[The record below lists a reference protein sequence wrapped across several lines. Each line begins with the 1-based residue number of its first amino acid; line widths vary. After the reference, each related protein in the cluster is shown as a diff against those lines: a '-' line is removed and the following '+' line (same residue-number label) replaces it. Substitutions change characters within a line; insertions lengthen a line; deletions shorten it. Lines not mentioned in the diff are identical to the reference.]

1 MPTNRPDRGAKRA
14 PNRPFQEAQVTMKP
28 SFKLLGFD
36 HVTFAVGNA
45 KQAAHY
51 YQSVFGFDLAG
62 YRGLEQGD
70 RQTASYVLKQ
80 NHVIFVLNTPYR
92 GESPLNDTLK
102 KHGDGVT
109 DIAFAVDDA
118 AKAWEHTT
126 KHGAKSAFEPRT
138 MEDEGGKVVVSG
150 IHTYGDVTHTFV
162 QRDDYKGVFLPGY
175 APAKSRIKAKSTGLL
190 FIDHIVGN
198 QPDSEME
205 NVVRFYENIFGFQR
219 LWTVD
224 DKDISTEHTALRS
237 VVVADENE
245 TIKMPINEP
254 AHGLK
259 KSQIQE
265 YVDFN
270 SGAGVQHIA
279 MSTNDIV
286 FTIKTLVENG
296 AEFLYVPKTYYE
308 DLSERVG
315 VIEEDI
321 KVLESMGILVDR
333 DDRGYLLQLF
343 TKPVQDR
350 PTLFFELIQRKNAR
364 SFGKGNF
371 KALFESIER
380 EQARRGTL

>member
-1 MPTNRPDRGAKRA
+1 
-14 PNRPFQEAQVTMKP
+14 MKP

-51 YQSVFGFDLAG
+51 YQTVFGFELAG

-70 RQTASYVLKQ
+70 RQTASYVLRQ
-80 NHVIFVLNTPYR
+80 NHINFVLNTPYR
-92 GESPLNDTLK
+92 QDSPLNESLK

-126 KHGAKSAFEPRT
+126 QHGAKSAFEPRT
-138 MEDEGGKVVVSG
+138 MEDAGGKVVVSG

-162 QRDDYKGVFLPGY
+162 QRHDYKGVFLPGY
-175 APAKSRIKAKSTGLL
+175 VAAKSRVKPQSTGLL

-198 QPDSEME
+198 QPESEME

-254 AHGLK
+254 AQGLK

-279 MSTNDIV
+279 MSSNDIV
-286 FTIKTLVENG
+286 MTIRQLVANG
-296 AEFLYVPKTYYE
+296 ADFLYVPDAYYD
-308 DLSERVG
+308 DLSKRVG
-315 VIEEDI
+315 VIDEDLQ
-321 KVLESMGILVDR
+321 VLRKMGILVDR

>member
-1 MPTNRPDRGAKRA
+1 
-14 PNRPFQEAQVTMKP
+14 MKP
-28 SFKLLGFD
+28 TFKLLGFD

-51 YQSVFGFDLAG
+51 YQSVYGFDLVG

-70 RQTASYVLKQ
+70 RETASYVLKQ
-80 NHVIFVLNTPYR
+80 NEVIFVLNSPYKSA
-92 GESPLNDTLK
+92 SPLNNLLS

-118 AKAWEHTT
+118 VKAWEHTT
-126 KHGAKSAFEPRT
+126 RHGAKSAFEPRT
-138 MEDEGGKVVVSG
+138 MKDDGGKVIVSG

-162 QRDDYKGVFLPGY
+162 QREGYKGVFMPGY
-175 APAKSRIKAKSTGLL
+175 APVKSKRKPDPVGFL

-198 QPDSEME
+198 QPDNEME
-205 NVVRFYENIFGFQR
+205 NVVKFYENIFGFQR

-224 DKDISTEHTALRS
+224 DKDISTEFTSLRS
-237 VVVADENE
+237 VVVADEAEN
-245 TIKMPINEP
+245 IKMPINEP
-254 AHGLK
+254 AQGMK
-259 KSQIQE
+259 KSQIEE
-265 YVDFN
+265 YVEFN

-279 MSTNDIV
+279 MATNDISTTV
-286 FTIKTLVENG
+286 KKLVANG
-296 AEFLYVPKTYYE
+296 TDFLYVPDSYY
-308 DLSERVG
+308 DTLKERVG
-315 VIEEDI
+315 EIDEDI
-321 KVLESMGILVDR
+321 EALRKLGILVDR

-350 PTLFFELIQRKNAR
+350 PTLFFELIQRKAAR

-380 EQARRGTL
+380 EQERRGTL

>member
-1 MPTNRPDRGAKRA
+1 
-14 PNRPFQEAQVTMKP
+14 MKP

-51 YQSVFGFDLAG
+51 YESVYGFDLAG

-80 NHVIFVLNTPYR
+80 NHVTFVLNTPYR
-92 GESPLNDTLK
+92 GESPLNESLK

-126 KHGAKSAFEPRT
+126 THGAKSAFEPRT
-138 MEDEGGKVVVSG
+138 MEDEHGKVVVSG

-162 QRDDYKGVFLPGY
+162 QREGYKGVFMPGY
-175 APAKSRIKAKSTGLL
+175 VPAKSRIKPRSTGLL

-254 AHGLK
+254 AQGLK

-308 DLSERVG
+308 DLAQRVG
-315 VIEEDI
+315 VIEEDMKI
-321 KVLESMGILVDR
+321 LESMGILVDR

-380 EQARRGTL
+380 EQERRGTL

>member
-1 MPTNRPDRGAKRA
+1 
-14 PNRPFQEAQVTMKP
+14 MKP

-51 YQSVFGFDLAG
+51 YQTMFGFDLAG

-80 NHVIFVLNTPYR
+80 NHIFFILNTPYR
-92 GESPLNDTLK
+92 SESPLNEPLK
-102 KHGDGVT
+102 KHGDCVT

-118 AKAWEHTT
+118 VKAWEHTT
-126 KHGAKSAFEPRT
+126 THGAKSAFEPRT
-138 MEDEGGKVVVSG
+138 MEDEHGKVVVSG

-162 QRDDYKGVFLPGY
+162 QREGYKGVFLPGY
-175 APAKSRIKAKSTGLL
+175 APAKSRIKSESTGLL

-224 DKDISTEHTALRS
+224 DKDISTDHTALRS

-254 AHGLK
+254 AQGLK

-270 SGAGVQHIA
+270 SGPGVQHIA
-279 MSTNDIV
+279 MSTNDII
-286 FTIKTLVENG
+286 FTIRKLVENG
-296 AEFLYVPKTYYE
+296 ADFLYVPNTYYE
-308 DLSERVG
+308 DLGKRVG
-315 VIEEDI
+315 EIDEDM
-321 KVLESMGILVDR
+321 KVLEKMGILVDR

>member
-1 MPTNRPDRGAKRA
+1 
-14 PNRPFQEAQVTMKP
+14 MKP

-51 YQSVFGFDLAG
+51 YQTVYGFDVVG

-70 RQTASYVLKQ
+70 RETASYVLKQ
-80 NHVIFVLNTPYR
+80 NQVIFVLNTPYKSN
-92 GESPLNDTLK
+92 SPLNSLLS

-118 AKAWEHTT
+118 VKAWEHTT
-126 KHGAKSAFEPRT
+126 KNGARSAFEPRT
-138 MEDEGGKVVVSG
+138 MQDDGGKVVVSG

-162 QRDDYKGVFLPGY
+162 QREGYQGLFLPGY
-175 APAKSRIKAKSTGLL
+175 APVKSRIKADPVGFL

-198 QPDSEME
+198 QPESEME

-224 DKDISTEHTALRS
+224 DKDISTEYTALRS
-237 VVVADENE
+237 VVVSDEAEN
-245 TIKMPINEP
+245 IKMPINEP

-259 KSQIQE
+259 KSQIEE
-265 YVDFN
+265 YVEFN

-279 MSTNDIV
+279 MSTNDISV
-286 FTIKTLVENG
+286 TVKKLVANG
-296 AEFLYVPKTYYE
+296 ADFLMVPGSYY
-308 DLSERVG
+308 DTLKERVG
-315 VIEEDI
+315 EIDEDI
-321 KVLESMGILVDR
+321 EALRKLGILVDR

-350 PTLFFELIQRKNAR
+350 PTLFFELIQRKAAR

>member
-1 MPTNRPDRGAKRA
+1 VYKPICRHIHGIKKNAPAATRFVAYMTNPENSAKL
-14 PNRPFQEAQVTMKP
+14 AQFFP
-28 SFKLLGFD
+28 SARKSLL
-36 HVTFAVGNA
+36 NA
-45 KQAAHY
+45 
-51 YQSVFGFDLAG
+51 D
-62 YRGLEQGD
+62 
-70 RQTASYVLKQ
+70 VLKKT
-80 NHVIFVLNTPYR
+80 NALL
-92 GESPLNDTLK
+92 S
-102 KHGDGVT
+102 
-109 DIAFAVDDA
+109 
-118 AKAWEHTT
+118 
-126 KHGAKSAFEPRT
+126 SAQL
-138 MEDEGGKVVVSG
+138 DKVVVSG

-162 QRDDYKGVFLPGY
+162 QREGYKGVFLPGY
-175 APAKSRIKAKSTGLL
+175 AAAKSRIKAQSTGLL
-190 FIDHIVGN
+190 FIDHVVGN

-237 VVVADENE
+237 IVVADENE

-254 AHGLK
+254 AQGLK

-286 FTIKTLVENG
+286 MTIKKLVENG

-308 DLSERVG
+308 DLSQRVG

-321 KVLESMGILVDR
+321 KILESMGILVDR
-333 DDRGYLLQLF
+333 DDSGYLLQLF

>member
-1 MPTNRPDRGAKRA
+1 
-14 PNRPFQEAQVTMKP
+14 MKP
-28 SFKLLGFD
+28 PFKLLGFD

-45 KQAAHY
+45 KQAAVY
-51 YQSVFGFDLAG
+51 YQSVFGFDLVG

-70 RQTASYVLKQ
+70 RQTASYVLRQ
-80 NHVIFVLNTPYR
+80 NHVTFVLNTPYTP
-92 GESPLNDTLK
+92 SSSLNNLLA
-102 KHGDGVT
+102 KHGDGAT

-118 AKAWEHTT
+118 VKAWEHTT
-126 KHGAKSAFEPRT
+126 KHGAKNWFEPRT
-138 MEDEGGKVVVSG
+138 MEDEGGKVILSG

-162 QRDDYKGVFLPGY
+162 QREGYKGVFLPGY
-175 APAKSRIKAKSTGLL
+175 APAKSRGEVRQTGLL

-205 NVVRFYENIFGFQR
+205 DVVRFYENIFGFHR

-224 DKDISTEHTALRS
+224 DKDISTEYTALRS
-237 VVVADENE
+237 VVVADDNENV
-245 TIKMPINEP
+245 KMPINEP
-254 AHGLK
+254 ASGLK

-265 YVDFN
+265 YVEFN

-279 MSTNDIV
+279 MSTNDIIG
-286 FTIKTLVENG
+286 TIKQLTANG
-296 AEFLYVPKTYYE
+296 AEFLTVPGSYYDE
-308 DLSERVG
+308 LPKRVG
-315 VIEEDI
+315 DIDEEI
-321 KVLESMGILVDR
+321 PTLRKLGILVDR
-333 DDRGYLLQLF
+333 DDSGYLLQLF

>member
-1 MPTNRPDRGAKRA
+1 
-14 PNRPFQEAQVTMKP
+14 MKP

-51 YQSVFGFDLAG
+51 YQSVFGFDLVG

-70 RQTASYVLKQ
+70 RETASYVLRQ
-80 NHVIFVLNTPYR
+80 NHVNFVLNTPYK
-92 GESPLNDTLK
+92 GHSPLNETLK
-102 KHGDGVT
+102 KHGDAVT

-118 AKAWEHTT
+118 GKAWEHTT

-138 MEDEGGKVVVSG
+138 MEDEHGKVIVSG

-162 QRDDYKGVFLPGY
+162 QRDKYNGVFMPGY
-175 APAKSRIKAKSTGLL
+175 AQAKSKYKAVSTGLL

-198 QPDSEME
+198 QPENEME
-205 NVVRFYENIFGFQR
+205 DVVRFYENIFGFQR

-224 DKDISTEHTALRS
+224 DKDISTDHTALRS

-254 AHGLK
+254 AQGLK

-265 YVDFN
+265 YVEFN

-286 FTIKTLVENG
+286 ATIKALVENG
-296 AEFLYVPKTYYE
+296 TEFLYVPDTYYD
-308 DLSERVG
+308 DLKARVG
-315 VIEEDI
+315 VIDEDLA
-321 KVLESMGILVDR
+321 VLRKMGILVDR
-333 DDRGYLLQLF
+333 DDSGYLLQLF

>member
-1 MPTNRPDRGAKRA
+1 
-14 PNRPFQEAQVTMKP
+14 MKP
-28 SFKLLGFD
+28 PFKLLGFD
-36 HVTFAVGNA
+36 HVTFVVGNA
-45 KQAAHY
+45 KQAAIY
-51 YQSVFGFDLAG
+51 YRTVFGFDLVG

-70 RQTASYVLKQ
+70 RQTASYVLRQ
-80 NHVIFVLNTPYR
+80 NHVTFVLNTPYTQT
-92 GESPLNDTLK
+92 SPLNDLLK
-102 KHGDGVT
+102 KHGDGAT

-126 KHGAKSAFEPRT
+126 QHGAKNWFEPRT
-138 MEDEGGKVVVSG
+138 MEDEGGKVVASG

-162 QRDDYKGVFLPGY
+162 QREGYKGTFLPGY
-175 APAKSRIKAKSTGLL
+175 AAAKSRVATKSTGLL

-205 NVVRFYENIFGFQR
+205 DVVRFYENIFGFHR

-224 DKDISTEHTALRS
+224 DKDISTEFTALRS
-237 VVVADENE
+237 VVVADDNENV
-245 TIKMPINEP
+245 KMPINEP
-254 AHGLK
+254 AQGLK

-279 MSTNDIV
+279 MSTNDIIG
-286 FTIKTLVENG
+286 TIKQLSANG
-296 AEFLYVPKTYYE
+296 ADFLTVPDSYYE
-308 DLSERVG
+308 ELPKRVG
-315 VIEEDI
+315 DIDEEI
-321 KVLESMGILVDR
+321 PALKKLGILVDR
-333 DDRGYLLQLF
+333 DDSGYLLQLF

>member
-1 MPTNRPDRGAKRA
+1 
-14 PNRPFQEAQVTMKP
+14 MKP

-36 HVTFAVGNA
+36 HITFAVGNA

-51 YQSVFGFDLAG
+51 YQSVYGFDLVG

-70 RQTASYVLKQ
+70 RQTASYVLRQ
-80 NHVIFVLNTPYR
+80 NHITFVLNTPYR
-92 GESPLNDTLK
+92 SESPLNDLMK
-102 KHGDGVT
+102 KHGDSVT
-109 DIAFAVDDA
+109 DIAFSVDDA

-126 KHGAKSAFEPRT
+126 KNGAKSAFEPRT
-138 MEDEGGKVVVSG
+138 MEDDGGKVIVSG

-162 QRDDYKGVFLPGY
+162 QRDKYKGTFLPGY
-175 APAKSRIKAKSTGLL
+175 APAKSHIKSESTGLL
-190 FIDHIVGN
+190 FIDHVVGN
-198 QPDSEME
+198 QPDNEME
-205 NVVRFYENIFGFQR
+205 SVVRFYENIFGFQR

-224 DKDISTEHTALRS
+224 DKDISTEFTALRS
-237 VVVADENE
+237 IVVSDEAEN
-245 TIKMPINEP
+245 IKMPINEP
-254 AHGLK
+254 AKGLK
-259 KSQIQE
+259 KSQIEE

-286 FTIKTLVENG
+286 TTIKKLVANG
-296 AEFLYVPKTYYE
+296 AEFLQVPDSYYE
-308 DLSERVG
+308 ELPKRVG
-315 VIEEDI
+315 KIDEDLA
-321 KVLESMGILVDR
+321 VLKKIGILVDR

-343 TKPVQDR
+343 TKPLQDR
-350 PTLFFELIQRKNAR
+350 PTLFIELIQRKNAR

>member
-1 MPTNRPDRGAKRA
+1 
-14 PNRPFQEAQVTMKP
+14 MKP

-45 KQAAHY
+45 RQAAHY

-80 NHVIFVLNTPYR
+80 NHITFVLNTPYR
-92 GESPLNDTLK
+92 AESPLNDSLK

-126 KHGAKSAFEPRT
+126 KNGAKSAFEPRT
-138 MEDEGGKVVVSG
+138 MEDESGKVVVSG

-162 QRDDYKGVFLPGY
+162 QREGYNGVFMPGY
-175 APAKSRIKAKSTGLL
+175 APAKSRIKVESTGLL

-198 QPDSEME
+198 QPDNEME

-237 VVVADENE
+237 VVVSDENE
-245 TIKMPINEP
+245 NIKMPINEP
-254 AHGLK
+254 AQGMK

-270 SGAGVQHIA
+270 SGPGVQHIA

-286 FTIKTLVENG
+286 FTIRKLVENG
-296 AEFLYVPKTYYE
+296 ADFLYVPKTYYE
-308 DLSERVG
+308 DLSKRVG
-315 VIEEDI
+315 TIDEDMKI
-321 KVLESMGILVDR
+321 LEKMGILVDR

>member
-1 MPTNRPDRGAKRA
+1 
-14 PNRPFQEAQVTMKP
+14 MKP
-28 SFKLLGFD
+28 SFNLLGFD

-51 YQSVFGFDLAG
+51 YQTVYGFELVG
-62 YRGLEQGD
+62 YRGLEQGN
-70 RQTASYVLKQ
+70 REAASYVLKQ
-80 NHVIFVLNTPYR
+80 NQVIFVLNTPYKAA
-92 GESPLNDTLK
+92 SPLNNLLA

-126 KHGAKSAFEPRT
+126 RHGAKSAFEPRT
-138 MEDEGGKVVVSG
+138 MEDEHGKVIVSG

-162 QRDDYKGVFLPGY
+162 QREGYQGTFLPGY
-175 APAKSRIKAKSTGLL
+175 AAVESRIKADPVGFL

-198 QPDSEME
+198 QPDNEME

-224 DKDISTEHTALRS
+224 DKDISTEYTALRS
-237 VVVADENE
+237 VVVSDENE
-245 TIKMPINEP
+245 NIKMPINEP
-254 AHGLK
+254 AQGVK
-259 KSQIQE
+259 KSQIEE
-265 YVDFN
+265 YVEFN

-279 MSTNDIV
+279 MATNDISTTV
-286 FTIKTLVENG
+286 KQLVSKG
-296 AEFLYVPKTYYE
+296 ADFLYVPDTYY
-308 DLSERVG
+308 DSLLDRVG
-315 VIEEDI
+315 PIEEDI
-321 KVLESMGILVDR
+321 EALRKLGILVDR

-350 PTLFFELIQRKNAR
+350 PTLFFELIQRKAAR

-380 EQARRGTL
+380 EQERRGTL

>member
-1 MPTNRPDRGAKRA
+1 
-14 PNRPFQEAQVTMKP
+14 MKP
-28 SFKLLGFD
+28 PFKLLGFD

-51 YQSVFGFDLAG
+51 YQSVFGFDVVAR
-62 YRGLEQGD
+62 RGLEQGD
-70 RQTASYVLKQ
+70 RQTASWVLRQ
-80 NHVIFVLNTPYR
+80 NHVTFVLNTPYTQQ
-92 GESPLNDTLK
+92 SPLNDSIK

-109 DIAFAVDDA
+109 DIAFEVDDA
-118 AKAWEHTT
+118 AMAWEHTT
-126 KHGAKSAFEPRT
+126 KNGAKTAFEPRT
-138 MEDEGGKVVVSG
+138 MEDADGKVIVSG

-162 QRDDYKGVFLPGY
+162 QRNAYKGTFLPGY
-175 APAKSRIKAKSTGLL
+175 AKAKSLIKSESTGLL

-279 MSTNDIV
+279 MSSNDIIA
-286 FTIKTLVENG
+286 TIKQLVANG
-296 AEFLYVPKTYYE
+296 AEFLYVPDTYYD
-308 DLSERVG
+308 DLSKRVG
-315 VIEEDI
+315 VIEEDL
-321 KVLESMGILVDR
+321 KVLQKMGILVDR